1 MTDIQQIQKL
11 SLWFVDDGQWIEKTY
26 DTIDPSWREALKVLV
41 DNRSQVRIVYN

>member
-1 MTDIQQIQKL
+1 MTDIQQTQKL